1 MGDRVG
7 MGMLREV
14 RPRSRPVPMT
24 DSISRH
30 CRGEDMIKNEVYDDG
45 DEEESDIPDGSAAI
59 ELTKS
64 EERHRRIMGKSGQ
77 EQEVDDDVEGY
88 HCRTGSKYECRGL
101 FYGYDNTEEDDQ
113 ISYGNDSDYDSFDD
127 ANYVSSLDASVS
139 RMKNKLLLIFC
150 VAVVSIFYS
159 IRDDKASQ
167 KTENEEKDVLKK
179 VPYSYKG
186 YKDARI
192 PDDDVA
198 QYGGE
203 LFADLYG
210 VGHGIENE
218 DEHDKRSPNQ
228 QSISHEHSGVPR
240 IDSLWRQLYGYAE
253 MADPFDAQHE
263 LPLFWHVHW
272 RKYAS
277 RFAANVLWNGW
288 GK

>member
-113 ISYGNDSDYDSFDD
+113 ISYGNNSDCDSIDEAID
-127 ANYVSSLDASVS
+127 VSSLGATVN
-139 RMKNKLLLIFC
+139 RMKSKLLLIFG
-150 VAVVSIFYS
+150 VAVASIIYIF
-159 IRDDKASQ
+159 RDGEAVQ
-167 KTENEEKDVLKK
+167 EIEYEEKDALKK